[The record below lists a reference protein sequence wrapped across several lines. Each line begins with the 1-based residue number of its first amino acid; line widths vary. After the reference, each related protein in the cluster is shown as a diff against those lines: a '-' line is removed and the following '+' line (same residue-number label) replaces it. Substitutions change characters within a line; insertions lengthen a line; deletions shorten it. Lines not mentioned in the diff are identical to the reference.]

1 MSETAEN
8 TFTDDEIKALEL
20 EHENVAVLSDGDD
33 GRYTY
38 VIKPA
43 EPLQWRAFEAK
54 ASNED
59 HSVGA
64 TATLIEATIVAVAY
78 KGEKA
83 TEKNAARALWK
94 RLLKGCPAAA
104 SGKEAV
110 KQVLR
115 VNGAA
120 SAARG
125 K

>member
-1 MSETAEN
+1 MADPTEN

-38 VIKPA
+38 VIRPA

-83 TEKNAARALWK
+83 TEKNAARLLWK

>member
-38 VIKPA
+38 VIRPA

-83 TEKNAARALWK
+83 TEKNAARTLWK